1 MHRTTDRFKEAF
13 NALPDKVQKVA
24 ITNFELLK
32 KNPRHPS
39 LHFKKIG
46 KFWSLRIGLNYRALS
61 IKDKSD
67 YTWIWIGSHDNY
79 MRILKKEK

>member
-1 MHRTTDRFKEAF
+1 MHKTTARFKEAF
-13 NALPDKVQKVA
+13 DTLPDKVQKVA
-24 ITNFELLK
+24 MTNFELLK

-67 YTWIWIGSHDNY
+67 YIWVWIGSHDNY
-79 MRILKKEK
+79 IKMLKKEK